1 MPKTEPYVRLAHS
14 NNSSVDLNLES
25 NQVVLRL
32 DKGEVRLC
40 RACFQK
46 LAKIMAQAND
56 ELRRLDDDCGARPE
70 DQRLEKL
77 MCTLNLD
84 WIQTGLTS

>member
-1 MPKTEPYVRLAHS
+1 MPKIEPLVRLARL

-25 NQVVLRL
+25 SQVILRL
-32 DKGEVRLC
+32 NDGEIRLC

-46 LAKIMAQAND
+46 MTKILTQAND
-56 ELRRLDDDCGARPE
+56 ELRRLDDGCRERPE

-77 MCTLNLD
+77 MRTLNLD
-84 WIQTGLTS
+84 WIQTGVTQ